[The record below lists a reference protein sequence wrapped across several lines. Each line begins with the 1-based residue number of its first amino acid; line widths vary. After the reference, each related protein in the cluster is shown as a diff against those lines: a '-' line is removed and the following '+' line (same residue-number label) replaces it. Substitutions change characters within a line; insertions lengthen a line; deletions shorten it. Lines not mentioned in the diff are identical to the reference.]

1 MQNSIVFYV
10 RKYFGEMDG
19 EVNGVGRSVT
29 GKFITGNFG
38 AGWGA
43 TPPRTS
49 SPCASTAIGPG
60 TGSVGE
66 AL

>member
-1 MQNSIVFYV
+1 MQNSIAFYV

-19 EVNGVGRSVT
+19 DVMGRSW
-29 GKFITGNFG
+29 KFITGNFG